1 MGFYERHIL
10 PWVLDHAMRRKS
22 LGQQREALLSDV
34 GGEVLEIGFGSGLNL
49 PFYPPGVK
57 KLTAIEPSAGMIRRA
72 AARVK
77 DAGVEVKTLPV
88 DASGRLPL
96 EDGSFDSAVSTWTL
110 CSIPDVAAALR
121 EVHRVL
127 RPGGRFF
134 FLEHGLAP
142 DAKVARWQHRLTPL
156 FRRVGGGCHLDR
168 DIGAI
173 LRASPMSVQRCDTF
187 YLPGEGRIGGYM
199 YRGFAVRE

>member
-1 MGFYERHIL
+1 MGFYRTHIL
-10 PWVLDHAMRRKS
+10 PWLLDRAMRRKTVAP
-22 LGQQREALLSDV
+22 QRKELLADV

-49 PFYPPGVK
+49 PFYSPAVK
-57 KLTAIEPSAGMIRRA
+57 RITAVEPSAGMNRRA
-72 AARVK
+72 APRVARSPI
-77 DAGVEVKTLPV
+77 EVTTLAL

-96 EDGSFDSAVSTWTL
+96 QDTSFDSAVSTWTL
-110 CSIPDVAAALR
+110 CSIPDVPAALR

-156 FRRVGGGCHLDR
+156 MRRLGGGCHLDR

-173 LRASPMSVQRCDTF
+173 VRASPLGVQRCDTY
-187 YLPGEGRIGGYM
+187 YLPGESRLGGYM
-199 YRGFAVRE
+199 YRGVAIKT

>member
-1 MGFYERHIL
+1 MGLYERHIL
-10 PWVLDHAMRRKS
+10 PWVLDHVMRRET
-22 LGQQREALLSDV
+22 LGPQRGELLSGVD
-34 GGEVLEIGFGSGLNL
+34 GEVLEIGFGSGLNL

-57 KLTAIEPSAGMIRRA
+57 KLTAVEPSGGMIKRA
-72 AARVK
+72 AAQV
-77 DAGVEVKTLPV
+77 AQSSVEVKTLPL

-96 EDGSFDSAVSTWTL
+96 DDASFDSAVSTWTL

-121 EVHRVL
+121 EVHRLL
-127 RPGGRFF
+127 RPGGRYF

-142 DAKVARWQHRLTPL
+142 DAKVARWQRRLTPL

-199 YRGFAVRE
+199 YRGVAVRT